1 MTDQKKDPSSQENE
15 KSASPNAI
23 LVDLS
28 IDDVKKA
35 LWDLWSPQ
43 LVGKDSHFLGERLA
57 SVTAEKAWLK
67 KSFDILV
74 GKYSES
80 QKLLLEITSEQKRV
94 HAVYQKQIIDL
105 SDRLAAAG
113 L

>member
-43 LVGKDSHFLGERLA
+43 LVDKDARFIGERLA
-57 SVTAEKAWLK
+57 SVTAEKA
-67 KSFDILV
+67 
-74 GKYSES
+74 
-80 QKLLLEITSEQKRV
+80 
-94 HAVYQKQIIDL
+94 
-105 SDRLAAAG
+105 
-113 L
+113 

>member
-43 LVGKDSHFLGERLA
+43 LVDKDARLLGE
-57 SVTAEKAWLK
+57 
-67 KSFDILV
+67 
-74 GKYSES
+74 
-80 QKLLLEITSEQKRV
+80 
-94 HAVYQKQIIDL
+94 
-105 SDRLAAAG
+105 G